1 MTITESGFVE
11 QKGMLKMVC
20 CGVKCVRHSP
30 GGISYSFCDGPGRCS
45 AIQRAGFED
54 SRPV

>member
-11 QKGMLKMVC
+11 QKGVLKMVY